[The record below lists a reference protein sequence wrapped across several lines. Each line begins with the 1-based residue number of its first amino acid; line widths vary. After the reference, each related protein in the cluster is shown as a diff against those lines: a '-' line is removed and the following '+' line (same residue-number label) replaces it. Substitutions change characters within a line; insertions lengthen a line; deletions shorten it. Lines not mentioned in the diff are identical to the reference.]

1 MKTTMHP
8 IRKRTGSR
16 SARPEPVPVP
26 QLQLVNRQRRHPLDL
41 ASLRDLGT
49 LAVQQCHKHRGPG
62 LALLDSLPEIEVS
75 FVSDRVISKVHR
87 DFSGVPGATDVIT
100 FLHGELV
107 ISVDTAASAARASAE
122 PISRELLRYVV
133 HGLLHL
139 NGFLDAEPAHRR
151 AMWRVQ
157 EGVVRRIWTHGCTN

>member
-1 MKTTMHP
+1 MTT
-8 IRKRTGSR
+8 KRPSSRPTGSK
-16 SARPEPVPVP
+16 SARPEPASAPR
-26 QLQLVNRQRRHPLDL
+26 LQLVNRQRRYKLDL
-41 ASLRDLGT
+41 PSLRDLG
-49 LAVQQCHKHRGPG
+49 ARAMQQCHKQRGPG
-62 LALLDSLPEIEVS
+62 LALLDSLSEIEVS
-75 FVSDRVISKVHR
+75 FVSDRVISKVHL

-107 ISVDTAASAARASAE
+107 ISVDTASKASRESAE
-122 PISRELLRYVV
+122 PILRELLRYIV

-157 EGVVRRIWTHGCTN
+157 ELVVRRVWKGGRTN